1 MLDSAGVIAL
11 LVGYSAVIT
20 IASLVGGWLPTWLR
34 LTHTRMQLA
43 MSFVAGLM
51 LGVGLLHLLP
61 HAAAQLEAAQLQAG
75 SVDFLAGWM
84 LTGLLTMFLL
94 IRALDFHHHDE
105 ELGATN
111 SERAAHDHPAVPG
124 FQVPVPGHFGWLG
137 AAIGMVLHSLID
149 GVALAASVAA
159 EASDQHGA
167 ALLGLGTFLAVVFHK
182 PLDAFPITTLMARGG
197 CSPRACGLVNLV
209 FALTCPAGVLLF
221 CFGWDRLAEDRAIVL
236 AAALAFS
243 AGVFLCIS
251 LGDLLPE
258 VHFHH
263 HDRAK
268 LTFALLLGIAVAYG
282 IGYFEP
288 EDAHGHH
295 SHRGSSGVSET
306 IGEGHHHAH

>member
-1 MLDSAGVIAL
+1 VLDSPRIIAV
-11 LVGYSAVIT
+11 LVAYSAI
-20 IASLVGGWLPTWLR
+20 IAGASLVGGWLPTWLR

-61 HAAAQLEAAQLQAG
+61 HAWAHSG
-75 SVDFLAGWM
+75 NIDFLAGWM

-111 SERAAHDHPAVPG
+111 SNRAAHDHAHPAVRSRA
-124 FQVPVPGHFGWLG
+124 PVPGHFGWLG

-149 GVALAASVAA
+149 GIALAASVAA
-159 EASDQHGA
+159 EANDHHDA
-167 ALLGLGTFLAVVFHK
+167 ALLGLGTFLAVFFHK
-182 PLDAFPITTLMARGG
+182 PLDAFPITTLMARAGS
-197 CSPRACGLVNLV
+197 SPKSRGLVNLL
-209 FALTCPAGVLLF
+209 FSLTCPAGVLLF
-221 CFGWDRLAEDRAIVL
+221 CFGWDWLAGDRATVL

-288 EDAHGHH
+288 EHAHGHH
-295 SHRGSSGVSET
+295 SHGSS
-306 IGEGHHHAH
+306 IGEPQTHEHNH